1 MALSALS
8 AAASAAPP
16 AAPSR
21 RAELDALQS
30 TVEAAVMKVSRPAGL
45 MFGRQ
50 SRAYHLQ
57 GYGAFVVLAPRALP
71 RNPRVAGAEARAFA
85 DLVRRLEE
93 SVGEVRDPAE
103 QRRLQEMVAALRAG
117 GPPAPPTIV
126 ARRAHPPRDAASMQ
140 ETAEAFRREAERAMQ
155 RAERDVRVRLR
166 LPEDGREPLPS
177 EPVIAPVPPAPPMP
191 PAPPARRIARV
202 PSVPPVPEMAFPPF
216 PPAPPGWSFAFD
228 EPLVDEIAPERV
240 VADVRGAIVAG
251 LGAYRGALTV
261 LGPDEFVVVAVDFV
275 PRMADH
281 ARPRT
286 VVARVRKRDLAEH
299 RAGRLTA
306 EALHARIAF
315 DEY

>member
-1 MALSALS
+1 MALAALS

-16 AAPSR
+16 EAPSR

-103 QRRLQEMVAALRAG
+103 RRRLQEMVAALRAG

-140 ETAEAFRREAERAMQ
+140 ETAEAFRREAERAME

-177 EPVIAPVPPAPPMP
+177 EPVIAPVPPAPPM
-191 PAPPARRIARV
+191 
-202 PSVPPVPEMAFPPF
+202 